1 MKREFILANESFA
14 EWQKDPK
21 YAAAY
26 ASLNEEFTLASSLI
40 KARSAADMT
49 QEQVAERLGV
59 DPTFIGRLERGQR
72 GAHWRT
78 IRRILAAVD
87 ASVSDF
93 ANEIDAAERLMRS

>member
-1 MKREFILANESFA
+1 MPQSSEPTVEQDQLILGQALRSLRKRAG
-14 EWQKDPK
+14 
-21 YAAAY
+21 
-26 ASLNEEFTLASSLI
+26 
-40 KARSAADMT
+40 MT

-59 DPTFIGRLERGQR
+59 DPTFVGRLERGQR

-93 ANEIDAAERLMRS
+93 ATEIDVAENSRRRG

>member
-1 MKREFILANESFA
+1 MPRSSEPTAEQDQLILGHALRA
-14 EWQKDPK
+14 LRKH
-21 YAAAY
+21 
-26 ASLNEEFTLASSLI
+26 TG
-40 KARSAADMT
+40 MT

-59 DPTFIGRLERGQR
+59 DPTFVGRLERGQR

-93 ANEIDAAERLMRS
+93 ASEIDAAENSRRRS

>member
-1 MKREFILANESFA
+1 MIVPAIPRSSELTVEQDQLILGHALRALRKRAG
-14 EWQKDPK
+14 
-21 YAAAY
+21 
-26 ASLNEEFTLASSLI
+26 
-40 KARSAADMT
+40 MT

-59 DPTFIGRLERGQR
+59 DPTFVGRLERGQR

-93 ANEIDAAERLMRS
+93 AGAIDAAENSRRRG

>member
-1 MKREFILANESFA
+1 MPRRSEPTAEQDQLILGQALRALRKRAG
-14 EWQKDPK
+14 
-21 YAAAY
+21 
-26 ASLNEEFTLASSLI
+26 
-40 KARSAADMT
+40 MT

-87 ASVSDF
+87 ASVRDF
-93 ANEIDAAERLMRS
+93 ASEIDAAERSRRSS

>member
-1 MKREFILANESFA
+1 MPRSSELTAEQDQLILGHALRALRKRAG
-14 EWQKDPK
+14 
-21 YAAAY
+21 
-26 ASLNEEFTLASSLI
+26 
-40 KARSAADMT
+40 MT

-93 ANEIDAAERLMRS
+93 ASEIDATENSRRRS

>member
-1 MKREFILANESFA
+1 MPRSSELDAEQDQLILGHALRSLRKRAG
-14 EWQKDPK
+14 
-21 YAAAY
+21 
-26 ASLNEEFTLASSLI
+26 
-40 KARSAADMT
+40 MT

-93 ANEIDAAERLMRS
+93 ANEIDAAERPRRRS

>member
-1 MKREFILANESFA
+1 MPRISEPTVEQDQLILGQALRALRKRA
-14 EWQKDPK
+14 E
-21 YAAAY
+21 
-26 ASLNEEFTLASSLI
+26 
-40 KARSAADMT
+40 MT

-93 ANEIDAAERLMRS
+93 ASEIDAAENSRRRG